1 MRPLMLAVL
10 AGVLLALGCS
20 KEETSDNKPAQPR
33 RMLKPGE
40 KAGTQPKANP

>member
-20 KEETSDNKPAQPR
+20 KEETSDNKPSPTPR
-33 RMLKPGE
+33 MKKPGD
-40 KAGTQPKANP
+40 KPGSAVKKP